1 MKKHLITI
9 FLILFIITSMNS
21 FAQVD
26 SSKIANTQRQIDKD
40 QRKADKLDHKAK
52 KQEIKQKRH
61 EQKMERK
68 EKKRERK
75 LKSIEKGERKLENL
89 KKDSTKM
96 AAIRYLSSVKPNTKL
111 ELRYFLLP
119 STPRAIAME
128 KFRHNAITILLDP
141 YVFKKLKSD
150 AG

>member
-52 KQEIKQKRH
+52 SR
-61 EQKMERK
+61 R
-68 EKKRERK
+68 
-75 LKSIEKGERKLENL
+75 
-89 KKDSTKM
+89 
-96 AAIRYLSSVKPNTKL
+96 
-111 ELRYFLLP
+111 
-119 STPRAIAME
+119 
-128 KFRHNAITILLDP
+128 
-141 YVFKKLKSD
+141 
-150 AG
+150 